1 LKPIYISAINYVLG
15 EPHPLTEL
23 SDPAL
28 LKLAAPEHGLVS
40 YLSSDQEIWQLA
52 AAAGKRT
59 IEAGPQ
65 PDLLIYV
72 SENEAEIADALP
84 LAVGRLGLG
93 TTEYVSVA
101 GHGCGNLGP
110 ALRVARD
117 ALYSGQHDQVLLILA
132 DRVLDGD
139 RSMIN
144 GLSVLSDGAASCL
157 VTREAAE
164 NPGGQFKIEASTIVT
179 RIESSRAGAEAQG
192 LLSIVSMAVDGV
204 QDALRQTELE
214 SSDFSRIMFAN
225 YRLTSQRFLAKAM
238 GFPGDRLLLG
248 RIAEFAHCFSAD
260 ILITLDQAAAAGE
273 VQPGERVL
281 ASATGRHSWSMLA
294 TERVA

>member
-28 LKLAAPEHGLVS
+28 LKLASPQHGLVS

-72 SENEAEIADALP
+72 SENQAEIAAALP

-157 VTREAAE
+157 GHTRGCGESGWAIQDRGVNDCDE
-164 NPGGQFKIEASTIVT
+164 DREQRGRSRSPGSP
-179 RIESSRAGAEAQG
+179 
-192 LLSIVSMAVDGV
+192 VD
-204 QDALRQTELE
+204 
-214 SSDFSRIMFAN
+214 
-225 YRLTSQRFLAKAM
+225 RFD
-238 GFPGDRLLLG
+238 GG
-248 RIAEFAHCFSAD
+248 
-260 ILITLDQAAAAGE
+260 
-273 VQPGERVL
+273 
-281 ASATGRHSWSMLA
+281 
-294 TERVA
+294 